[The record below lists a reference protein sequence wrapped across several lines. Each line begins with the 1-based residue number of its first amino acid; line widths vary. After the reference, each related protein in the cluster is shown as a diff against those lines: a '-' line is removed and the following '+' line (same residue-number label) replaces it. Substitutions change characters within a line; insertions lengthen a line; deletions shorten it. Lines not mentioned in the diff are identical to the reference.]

1 MEKIEYRP
9 VMAEGLKGMFHGW
22 GESVVY
28 GLGDELKTFT
38 VALVERADGRID
50 RVLPEKVTFTDRLH
64 G

>member
-9 VMAEGLKGMFHGW
+9 VIAEGTKGTFHGW

-38 VALVERADGRID
+38 VALVERENGQMERI
-50 RVLPEKVTFTDRLH
+50 LPEKVRFTDKE
-64 G
+64 